1 MDSLEDVVYNIL
13 VNDVDIENIV
23 MSNLCASFDLYGNR
37 YEMSFSESEFDYPD
51 IVALSE
57 PDKVFPHYSK
67 KTYNHANSVCRD
79 LCLVEDGTIVNA
91 SLSFNE
97 KICDVIDRLKKLLN
111 LSEYEKT
118 NEFQNEFIAYWDDYA
133 TGETIEV
140 FLNGDD
146 KYQLLNKYQSKFE
159 NRYIS
164 YGVFWNDKKDFTHI
178 PNVEA
183 YYIPIIDTRNIYP
196 PYNNKEWSIN
206 TIIELISGKV
216 ISHISSETYNRIKN
230 QKSSSNEVILV
241 FGISIQKIIFN
252 FAVKIYMNKDNK
264 GMLLDRIRN
273 AYTMQCLRVIREDY
287 RYLQT
292 CIGASYHNEKIALVG
307 VGSLG
312 SYLAE
317 QLIRNGFKSISI
329 YDDDIFEP
337 GNLMRHHGKLS
348 YKGVKKTF
356 ALKYDLESI
365 HPEIRV
371 QNEPALDE
379 KNIDNV
385 INNTDIIIFTIGST
399 DEQLKF
405 NDLIYKKKYK
415 GLVFYI
421 WLEAGG
427 NNSHILISSTNKK
440 GCFRCLHSGDDG
452 EYIPNK
458 VNENNID
465 IEYSTIRNGCGA
477 TRVEYGTSVILRT
490 ISVFLDVLKKIDDHS
505 ECDNCVININNNKEI
520 EIVKDFY
527 CKECA
532 SCGNTI

>member
-57 PDKVFPHYSK
+57 PDKVFPHYST

-216 ISHISSETYNRIKN
+216 ISHISSETYYRIKN

-241 FGISIQKIIFN
+241 FGS
-252 FAVKIYMNKDNK
+252 
-264 GMLLDRIRN
+264 
-273 AYTMQCLRVIREDY
+273 
-287 RYLQT
+287 
-292 CIGASYHNEKIALVG
+292 
-307 VGSLG
+307 
-312 SYLAE
+312 
-317 QLIRNGFKSISI
+317 
-329 YDDDIFEP
+329 
-337 GNLMRHHGKLS
+337 
-348 YKGVKKTF
+348 
-356 ALKYDLESI
+356 
-365 HPEIRV
+365 
-371 QNEPALDE
+371 
-379 KNIDNV
+379 
-385 INNTDIIIFTIGST
+385 
-399 DEQLKF
+399 
-405 NDLIYKKKYK
+405 
-415 GLVFYI
+415 
-421 WLEAGG
+421 
-427 NNSHILISSTNKK
+427 
-440 GCFRCLHSGDDG
+440 
-452 EYIPNK
+452 
-458 VNENNID
+458 
-465 IEYSTIRNGCGA
+465 
-477 TRVEYGTSVILRT
+477 SVILVVSSSAIT
-490 ISVFLDVLKKIDDHS
+490 SLQL
-505 ECDNCVININNNKEI
+505 
-520 EIVKDFY
+520 VKPL
-527 CKECA
+527 
-532 SCGNTI
+532 SCLNLL